1 MDHSNFRENLEER
14 VASQQKEIERL
25 RAELTQWQ
33 AWGHRA
39 GIRPAEI
46 HYEEAEAAETGGKNE
61 V

>member
-33 AWGHRA
+33 VWGRRA
-39 GIRPAEI
+39 GIGPAEI
-46 HYEEAEAAETGGKNE
+46 YCEEIEAAGAEKGE
-61 V
+61 E